1 MTYPRKPVC
10 YRLNGGPCQ
19 KGYQNVDCSTGEVYA
34 TPDDTAV
41 LAGAVVTPCGGC
53 PDELALSS
61 TLKPALMCDGTATD
75 ILSAGP
81 IQTVPHPDAV
91 QRVMVCRPEG
101 EFDREVAVW
110 CHADTGETV
119 TVVTLWP
126 TDAAVSTAPVVET
139 YTVGGAVWT
148 GDRAKLTKCS
158 PRDIEPVSQSV
169 CVGGVPFTRT
179 TFFNSSDQTTAGVVW
194 QDATGSVVPA
204 PAGVAVLGNCPQVTP
219 VRVGWMRLE
228 IFPWNPGEGAAP
240 VGAVTG
246 AQLVAL
252 FGPLLSVTVKMMRG
266 QGLAFGAATPTG
278 PMVIDQGETWS
289 WSSHGSDQEDLLDPA
304 FSLDAN
310 GGLMRVIVTYRA
322 P

>member
-19 KGYQNVDCSTGEVYA
+19 KGYQNVDCNTGEVYA
-34 TPDDTAV
+34 TPDDLVV
-41 LAGAVVTPCGGC
+41 LAGAVVTPCGDC
-53 PDELALSS
+53 PDELALAS
-61 TLKPALMCDGTATD
+61 TLKPALLCDGTTEDA
-75 ILSAGP
+75 LSAGP
-81 IQTVPHPDAV
+81 MQTIPHPGYV

-101 EFDREVAVW
+101 EFDREVAIW
-110 CHADTGETV
+110 CHADTGEAV

-126 TDAAVSTAPVVET
+126 TDASVGTGPVVET
-139 YTVGGAVWT
+139 YTVGGAVWA
-148 GDRAKLTKCS
+148 GDRAKLVKCA
-158 PRDIEPVSQSV
+158 PRDIEPVSQNV
-169 CVGGVPFTRT
+169 CVGGVPYTRT
-179 TFFNSSDQTTAGVVW
+179 TFFNADDQTTAGLVW

-204 PAGVAVLGNCPQVTP
+204 PVGTVVLGACPQVTP
-219 VRVGWMRLE
+219 VRVGWLRLE
-228 IFPWNPGEGAAP
+228 IFAWSPGEGAAP
-240 VGAVTG
+240 IGTVTG
-246 AQLVAL
+246 ARLTTM